1 MFGFPSYPRGNTDII
16 NLDYI
21 LNELKRQGEKIES
34 WIQFSQIKFADPIDW
49 DINTTYKAYTI
60 VLAPDFNSYISKRDV
75 SGHAY
80 IDYTNTD
87 FWYRIGNYNAQLEN
101 VQNHIQ
107 NQIDVMAKVIYPSGD
122 ETGILDS
129 QIIQNAINESGNVL
143 MAEGLWYVKKTIYLH
158 GGDKLAGSG
167 NTKTIIHVVS
177 DIDVFKADNNN
188 SVDHLNI
195 SNMQII
201 SDIASTHACF
211 NLVFPYPG
219 TYLGARYS
227 IFENLWIR
235 KFDIGFDLSAF
246 WCTLFNNCR
255 FDVKSIGIQIG
266 NACNNI
272 TFNRCQFYGD
282 NSGVG
287 DDSGVGV
294 KAITRGSTENY
305 GIYFYS
311 CDFEHL
317 TDGINFTATL
327 ATSLI
332 NCYGERLTNVIFA
345 DSCPNMLVDGGNFN
359 GVDRLARLIQNY
371 RTPAFNGL
379 STISNVFCAVN
390 KDIDHA
396 LIVLSDD
403 VGRINCSNLTC
414 RNSGTGT
421 IYNTSADM
429 SSYRVGCAE
438 ARAAYYSDDNLIFR
452 NSSNVKTY
460 KFSGIGTNDS
470 IKVQPV
476 KFRFNSAV
484 TTTSTTRI
492 NLLGINDEVIS
503 YVNLEAGSY
512 SADDTFIIDIPNL
525 TIRNTSTNLFKIRPN
540 GDFGANINVSMIAT
554 AYIGELTPTKLGR
567 SPRP

>member
-1 MFGFPSYPRGNTDII
+1 MYGFPNYPRGNTDIV
-16 NLDYI
+16 NLDWLI
-21 LNELKRQGEKIES
+21 SEVKRVVKEWGS
-34 WIQFSQIKFADPIDW
+34 WSIAHQIKFAEPIEW
-49 DINTTYKAYTI
+49 NPAKYYPIYTI
-60 VLAPDFNSYISKRDV
+60 VLDSSTGDTYISKDNV
-75 SGHAY
+75 PAGVDIS
-80 IDYTNTD
+80 NPD
-87 FWYRIGNYNAQLEN
+87 FWFKIGFFNAQLQN
-101 VQNHIQ
+101 VQ

-158 GGDKLAGSG
+158 GGDKLVGSG

-177 DIDVFKADNNN
+177 DIDVFKAANND

-211 NLVFPYPG
+211 SLVFPYPG
-219 TYLGARYS
+219 TYLGTRYS

-235 KFDIGFDLSAF
+235 NFDIGLDLSAF

-255 FDVKSIGIQIG
+255 FNVKSIGIQIG

-272 TFNRCQFYGD
+272 TFNRCQFYG
-282 NSGVG
+282 N
-287 DDSGVGV
+287 DSGIGV
-294 KAITRGSTENY
+294 KAITRNSTENY

-317 TDGINFTATL
+317 TDGIDFTATI

-332 NCYGERLTNVIFA
+332 NCYGERLTNVIVA

-371 RTPAFNGL
+371 RTPTFNGL
-379 STISNVFCAVN
+379 STIRNVYCKVK
-390 KDIDHA
+390 KDVDHA
-396 LIVLSDD
+396 LIVLSDE

-414 RNSGTGT
+414 KNDGTGT
-421 IYNTSADM
+421 IYNTTADM

-438 ARAAYYSDDNLIFR
+438 ARASYYSDDLILRDRSTIKYF
-452 NSSNVKTY
+452 

-476 KFRFNSAV
+476 KFRFSSAV
-484 TTTSTTRI
+484 TTTSTTRL

-503 YVNLEAGSY
+503 SVSLDAGSY
-512 SADDTFIIDIPNL
+512 SVGDTFIIYIPTL
-525 TIRNTSTNLFKIRPN
+525 TIRDISTNLFKIRPD

-554 AYIGELTPTKLGR
+554 AYIGEITPTKLGR
-567 SPRP
+567 SPVTY

>member
-1 MFGFPSYPRGNTDII
+1 MFGYPNYPRGNTDIT

-21 LNELKRQGEKIES
+21 LNEVKRVVKEWGS
-34 WIQFSQIKFADPIDW
+34 WSIAHQIKFANPIEW
-49 DINTTYKAYTI
+49 NPAKYYPMYTI
-60 VLAPDFNSYISKRDV
+60 VLDSSTGDTYISKDNV
-75 SGHAY
+75 PAGVDIS
-80 IDYTNTD
+80 NSD
-87 FWYRIGNYNAQLEN
+87 FWFKIGFFNAQVQN
-101 VQNHIQ
+101 VQN
-107 NQIDVMAKVIYPSGD
+107 QINVMAKVIYPSGD

-158 GGDKLAGSG
+158 GGDKLTGSG

-211 NLVFPYPG
+211 SLVFPYPG
-219 TYLGARYS
+219 EYLGTRYS

-235 KFDIGFDLSAF
+235 NFDIGLDLSAF

-282 NSGVG
+282 F
-287 DDSGVGV
+287 SGVGV
-294 KAITRGSTENY
+294 KAITRNSTENY

-311 CDFEHL
+311 CDFEKL
-317 TDGINFTATL
+317 TDGINFTATI

-332 NCYGERLTNVIFA
+332 NCYGERLTNVIVA

-359 GVDRLARLIQNY
+359 GVDRLARLVQNY
-371 RTPAFNGL
+371 TTSAFNGL
-379 STISNVFCAVN
+379 STISNVYCAVN
-390 KDIDHA
+390 KDTDHA

-403 VGRINCSNLTC
+403 VGRINCSNLTY
-414 RNSGTGT
+414 RNSGTGI
-421 IYNTSADM
+421 IYNTNIDM
-429 SSYRVGCAE
+429 SGYRVGCAG
-438 ARAAYYSDDNLIFR
+438 ARASYYSNDNLLFR
-452 NSSNVKTY
+452 NSSTIKTF

-470 IKVQPV
+470 IKIQPI
-476 KFRFNSAV
+476 KFKFNSAV
-484 TTTSTTRI
+484 TTTSTARL
-492 NLLGINDEVIS
+492 NLLGSNDEVIGS
-503 YVNLEAGSY
+503 VNLDAGTY
-512 SADDTFIIDIPNL
+512 SAGDTFTIDISAL
-525 TIRNTSTNLFKIRPN
+525 TIRDISTNLFKIQPN
-540 GDFGANINVSMIAT
+540 GDFGADISVSMVASS
-554 AYIGELTPTKLGR
+554 YIGEITPTKLGR
-567 SPRP
+567 SPVIY